1 MADDVISED
10 ERAWHRRIAVEQF
23 NRTWDLIDLPERS
36 ADQDAEMLLA
46 ATTSRWHWAQ
56 IGTAENVA
64 AGDWQ
69 VSHVAALSGYGD
81 LAAHFAARNLAIA
94 EQEGWMDW
102 RLASANEAMA
112 RACAVRG
119 DLDACD
125 RYIADAERALA
136 DEPDPDNA
144 AVVRGQLAT
153 IDRGGEAVDN
163 DG

>member
-1 MADDVISED
+1 MEAAITED
-10 ERAWHRRIAVEQF
+10 ERAWHRQVAVEQF

-46 ATTSRWHWAQ
+46 ATTSRWHWAR

-69 VSHVAALSGYGD
+69 VSHVASLLGHGD
-81 LAAHFAARNLAIA
+81 LAAHFAASNLAIA
-94 EQEGWMDW
+94 EREGWTDW

-119 DLDACD
+119 DLDACG
-125 RYIADAERALA
+125 RYIAAAERALE

-153 IDRGGEAVDN
+153 IDRGGEAGDA
-163 DG
+163 